1 MSNVGSLF
9 PFLSASESTGH
20 YQPDHG
26 DGSFRPKPPPSSVRG
41 STKGTRP
48 QDGRPDAARDTMGA
62 GPGGRSLSRAMAE
75 ARNAEAPAKLRP
87 AVQGLLGLRR
97 SRT

>member
-1 MSNVGSLF
+1 MYIYLF
-9 PFLSASESTGH
+9 PFLSASEPTRH

-26 DGSFRPKPPPSSVRG
+26 DESFRPKSPPSSIRG

-48 QDGRPDAARDTMGA
+48 QDGRPDAGRDTVGE
-62 GPGGRSLSRAMAE
+62 GPGGRSLLRTMAE
-75 ARNAEAPAKLRP
+75 ARSAEAPAKLRP

-97 SRT
+97 ART